1 MIRCRVAPVAFMF
14 EKKGL
19 IVVNPALPGGGVDY
33 DGLLDIAVEGGAED
47 VREMEGDE
55 GTEFEV
61 SSIPSVLRLCSQI
74 QIYTQPTELYSLT
87 NILSSPPH
95 DSAYRVRSAELAYI
109 PTDPLAADDVD
120 EEKAES
126 ILRVVDLLESEVD
139 VVKVWTNLANDRD
152 VDNPDGR
159 EESSIAIGT

>member
-1 MIRCRVAPVAFMF
+1 
-14 EKKGL
+14 
-19 IVVNPALPGGGVDY
+19 
-33 DGLLDIAVEGGAED
+33 
-47 VREMEGDE
+47 
-55 GTEFEV
+55 
-61 SSIPSVLRLCSQI
+61 
-74 QIYTQPTELYSLT
+74 LT